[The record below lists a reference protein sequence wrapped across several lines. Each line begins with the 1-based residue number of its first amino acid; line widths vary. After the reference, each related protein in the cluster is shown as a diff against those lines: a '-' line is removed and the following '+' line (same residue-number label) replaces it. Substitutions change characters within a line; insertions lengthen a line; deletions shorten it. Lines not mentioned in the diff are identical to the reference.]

1 MSIAAAST
9 ASRFRRGLPLATVA
23 RVLGY
28 ALLLGAAGAWLPP
41 IPCAAVA
48 GGMLALEAVSFGARR
63 TSSATLVLVAVAA
76 ALGAPLLATA
86 SVRSLAL
93 AVGGLAWA
101 ALAWERPAVALGG
114 LVVLAPFHTLVLS
127 LLEGRWWIDSAALGQ
142 WKELGIATLA
152 ARMMVIGVRGAHSAG
167 RWRYLRRWAAP
178 LRWSVA
184 MLVWIA
190 AMSVRAVVTQSVELG
205 LALRGLAADLGPLA
219 LLAIGWASCRAGLV
233 DARALRRLTIALA
246 IALAVF
252 GFVQLL
258 VIGPDW
264 YAAAGYTGP
273 RDFKVPGYEHH
284 RLTSVFLDPLPAGLF
299 LALASLLAL
308 DEAFLAR
315 DRRARARS
323 LVAAVGL
330 ALAVLAT
337 FTRSAWLGLA
347 FGAVLVARAHWRNP
361 GARRWIGIAA
371 LAMVVATLPLAP
383 RLASWTRD
391 TLAGA
396 ATDTSTPRHFEAWLR
411 GAQTLSDHP
420 FGLGPGRAGE
430 VSVRMLGANGIVT
443 ESSYLQFGVEFGV
456 VGLVLLAG
464 WVMSVGRALLARSSL
479 GEAGAAGVAA
489 GWVALALAA
498 FFLHALTERPVAYP
512 AMILAGMTLARKPP
526 RADAPA
532 PVATNAGRA
541 A

>member
-1 MSIAAAST
+1 MSLAAASVE
-9 ASRFRRGLPLATVA
+9 SRSRRRPPPATVA

-28 ALLLGAAGAWLPP
+28 ALVLGAAGALLPP

-48 GGMLALEAVSFGARR
+48 GAILAFEAVSFGARR
-63 TSSATLVLVAVAA
+63 TASATLVLVSVAA

-86 SVRSLAL
+86 SVRSLTL
-93 AVGGLAWA
+93 AVAGLAWV
-101 ALAWERPAVALGG
+101 ALAWARPAVALGG
-114 LVVLAPFHTLVLS
+114 LIVLAPFHTLVLS
-127 LLEGRWWIDSAALGQ
+127 LLEGRWLIDGGALGQ
-142 WKELGIATLA
+142 WKDLGIATLA
-152 ARMMVIGVRGAHSAG
+152 VRTVLVVVRGVG
-167 RWRYLRRWAAP
+167 RADGWRDPRQWAAP
-178 LRWSVA
+178 LRWGAA
-184 MLVWIA
+184 MLAWIA
-190 AMSVRAVVTQSVELG
+190 ATSVRAVVTHSVGLG
-205 LALRGLAADLGPLA
+205 LALRGLAADLGPFA
-219 LLAIGWASCRAGLV
+219 LLAIGWAACRGGL
-233 DARALRRLTIALA
+233 ASAPTLRRLTIALA
-246 IALAVF
+246 IALVVF

-258 VIGPDW
+258 LIGPEW
-264 YAAAGYTGP
+264 YAAVGYTGP

-315 DRRARARS
+315 DRWARARS
-323 LVAAVGL
+323 LAAAVGL

-347 FGAVLVARAHWRNP
+347 LGAVVVARAHWGNP
-361 GARRWIGIAA
+361 DARRWIGIAA
-371 LAMVVATLPLAP
+371 LVMVVAALPLAP

-411 GAQTLSDHP
+411 GAQALADHP

-464 WVMSVGRALLARSSL
+464 LVMRVGRALLARSAA

-512 AMILAGMTLARKPP
+512 AMILAGMALAQSPLRIGD
-526 RADAPA
+526 RA
-532 PVATNAGRA
+532 PVPGRA